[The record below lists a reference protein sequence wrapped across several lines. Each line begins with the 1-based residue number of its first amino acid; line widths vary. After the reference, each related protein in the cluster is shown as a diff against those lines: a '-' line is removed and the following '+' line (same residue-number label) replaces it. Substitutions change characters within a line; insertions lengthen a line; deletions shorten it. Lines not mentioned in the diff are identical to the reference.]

1 MRFFQL
7 SIACYASTVS
17 STRLIELVPPAF
29 PLKAEVTIPGSKSIT
44 NRALLLAALSSAPI
58 TLHGALWSEDTEIMV
73 ACLQSLGVQISVG
86 VSEAEPSNRTISVL
100 GTGGVLAG
108 GPRESPLELFVGN
121 AGTAARFLAALVCLG
136 RGSYRLTG
144 TARMHNR
151 PQKAL
156 FEALRELG
164 YEIHSPNDRLPVV
177 IHGSGPRNGAA
188 CRVSIDESS
197 QFASALLLAA
207 TRAGWQVKV
216 EGENAEESAYVRM
229 TSDVISSFPSNGG
242 SYGIEPDAS
251 SASYFWGAGWLL
263 ERRSETRTSQ
273 VRIANW
279 MTRSSQIDARF
290 SAIIRAF
297 PERISR
303 QQDLGD
309 SIMTAIVLAPF
320 ADVPKTFVDL
330 GRLRLQECERVQAL
344 HTELRKCGADVSER
358 GDTLHIKPGP
368 LRGAAIET
376 YDDHRMAMC
385 FGMLGLAVP
394 GIRIRNP
401 ECVRKT
407 FPNFFEKLSQ
417 PPPTGLGVQVKNVP
431 S

>member
-164 YEIHSPNDRLPVV
+164 YEINSPNDRLPVV

-216 EGENAEESAYVRM
+216 EG
-229 TSDVISSFPSNGG
+229 G
-242 SYGIEPDAS
+242 
-251 SASYFWGAGWLL
+251 
-263 ERRSETRTSQ
+263 
-273 VRIANW
+273 
-279 MTRSSQIDARF
+279 
-290 SAIIRAF
+290 
-297 PERISR
+297 
-303 QQDLGD
+303 
-309 SIMTAIVLAPF
+309 
-320 ADVPKTFVDL
+320 
-330 GRLRLQECERVQAL
+330 EC
-344 HTELRKCGADVSER
+344 
-358 GDTLHIKPGP
+358 
-368 LRGAAIET
+368 
-376 YDDHRMAMC
+376 
-385 FGMLGLAVP
+385 
-394 GIRIRNP
+394 
-401 ECVRKT
+401 
-407 FPNFFEKLSQ
+407 
-417 PPPTGLGVQVKNVP
+417 
-431 S
+431 